1 VAFPHGDIHELLS
14 PDLLHQLIK
23 GTFKDHLVDWVEA
36 YIKLTNGAGEATQ
49 ILADID
55 RRYVEIWLNL
65 IVVILMHRLDSQ
77 LPHPFPVC
85 DASIRAVASS
95 NGPGMTLR
103 H

>member
-1 VAFPHGDIHELLS
+1 
-14 PDLLHQLIK
+14 LIK

-36 YIKLTNGAGEATQ
+36 YIKLTNAAVEATQ

-55 RRYVEIWLNL
+55 QRYVEIWFNPS
-65 IVVILMHRLDSQ
+65 VTILMHRLDSQ
-77 LPHPFPVC
+77 LHHPSPVC

-95 NGPGMTLR
+95 NGPGTTLR